1 MSALVK
7 TERVQHAQEEL
18 TAQKAR
24 GEYHP
29 HQPTGPAIVRVS
41 DDSVGTR
48 NGLPSNDDVPS
59 VEKRERS

>member
-7 TERVQHAQEEL
+7 TERVQHVQEEL

-29 HQPTGPAIVRVS
+29 HQPM
-41 DDSVGTR
+41 
-48 NGLPSNDDVPS
+48 GLLPYEFRMIPWGLETDCLPTTAS
-59 VEKRERS
+59 REGKERA